1 MNATKVAITRANFNS
16 ENEEFKIEFIGKLI
30 NFFI

>member
-16 ENEEFKIEFIGKLI
+16 ENEELKNLKL
-30 NFFI
+30 NLLAN